1 MNTIRKKQ
9 SWSFHVGLAALVL
22 DIFLRYVACVRGNAG
37 DFAEGLFLGMAVTL
51 LIAKAVRMHRHS
63 RRV

>member
-1 MNTIRKKQ
+1 VNTIRKKQ
-9 SWSFHVGLAALVL
+9 PWCFHVGLAALVL
-22 DIFLRYVACVRGNAG
+22 GLFLRYVACVRGNAG

-51 LIAKAVRMHRHS
+51 LIANAIRMRRHS

>member
-22 DIFLRYVACVRGNAG
+22 GIFLRYVACVRGNAG

-51 LIAKAVRMHRHS
+51 LIANAVRMHRHS

>member
-1 MNTIRKKQ
+1 VNTIRKKQ

-22 DIFLRYVACVRGNAG
+22 GIFLRYVAGVRGNAG
-37 DFAEGLFLGMAVTL
+37 DFAEGLYLGMAVTL
-51 LIAKAVRMHRHS
+51 LIANAVRMHRHS

>member
-1 MNTIRKKQ
+1 
-9 SWSFHVGLAALVL
+9 
-22 DIFLRYVACVRGNAG
+22 VRGNAG

-51 LIAKAVRMHRHS
+51 LIANAIRMRRHS

>member
-1 MNTIRKKQ
+1 MNAIRKKQ

-22 DIFLRYVACVRGNAG
+22 GIFLRYVACVRGNAG

-51 LIAKAVRMHRHS
+51 LIANAVRMHRHS

>member
-1 MNTIRKKQ
+1 VNTIRKKQ

-22 DIFLRYVACVRGNAG
+22 GIFLCYVACVRGNAG

-51 LIAKAVRMHRHS
+51 LIANAVRMHRHS
-63 RRV
+63 KRV

>member
-1 MNTIRKKQ
+1 VNTIRKKQ

-22 DIFLRYVACVRGNAG
+22 GIFLRYVACGRGNAG

-51 LIAKAVRMHRHS
+51 LIANAVRMHRHS

>member
-1 MNTIRKKQ
+1 VNTIGKKQ

-22 DIFLRYVACVRGNAG
+22 GIFLRYVACVRGNAG
-37 DFAEGLFLGMAVTL
+37 AFAEGLFLGLAVTL
-51 LIAKAVRMHRHS
+51 LTANAVRMHRHS